1 MSQYDLFGDAA
12 QVGGLRCLD
21 AAVGGRAAER
31 LPVEHEVVDAGF
43 QVGAVDRLVLI
54 VGVVEVDARRAF
66 AHDTER
72 FAERR
77 YPRSGGFCHGTCTLG
92 IVVFESREVGE
103 SAVAAGREGPGLFEN
118 DFAGGLFRPNFV
130 RQCRAVG
137 SY

>member
-1 MSQYDLFGDAA
+1 M
-12 QVGGLRCLD
+12 
-21 AAVGGRAAER
+21 
-31 LPVEHEVVDAGF
+31 
-43 QVGAVDRLVLI
+43 LI

-72 FAERR
+72 FADRR
-77 YPRSGGFCHGTCTLG
+77 YPRSAAFAMARALG

-118 DFAGGLFRPNFV
+118 DFAGGRFRPNFV

-137 SY
+137 GY

>member
-54 VGVVEVDARRAF
+54 VGVVEV
-66 AHDTER
+66 
-72 FAERR
+72 
-77 YPRSGGFCHGTCTLG
+77 
-92 IVVFESREVGE
+92 GE

-118 DFAGGLFRPNFV
+118 DFAGGRFRPNFV

>member
-21 AAVGGRAAER
+21 AAVGGR
-31 LPVEHEVVDAGF
+31 
-43 QVGAVDRLVLI
+43 AVDRLVLI

-72 FAERR
+72 FADRR

-118 DFAGGLFRPNFV
+118 DFAGGRFRPNFV